1 MQPTEHMDPSEDELI
16 AHIRQ
21 SLAGHEEAYV
31 PGAWEKFNNEED
43 RKRPVL
49 WIWSLSG
56 AAAVLLICAGLF
68 LLVNK
73 NPDHEQGKK
82 NGTTAIVKIPSAVKE
97 VENPV
102 VTKNVKA
109 EHADVIVRKP
119 AKTSLFS
126 NAKSENNSA
135 AADPISISNID
146 PASAIAVNKP
156 VNQPVNNTPVAVG
169 AIKDDTQV
177 KTKNNSADPFL
188 RQGAIASANNST
200 KDLNKRNAKWEMGLV
215 LAPSF
220 GNTKKLHMGYGVSM
234 AYALSDK
241 ISLSSGIAYNEMA
254 ASKNVSAP
262 VTMGIAKTKDIQ
274 STEAKLIGI
283 DIPLEIKYHVSKNVY
298 ANVGVSAFAVL
309 DQKRNNTYLEDKIV
323 QNSYVASDGSSR
335 SEAYAVSEKVVEEAP
350 VEAEIKNGRYLGF
363 YNFSVG
369 YKQKISKN
377 NSVSIEPFMKLP
389 MKEVTKENLRMLGTG
404 VRLKFDF

>member
-31 PGAWEKFNNEED
+31 TGAWEKFNKEED
-43 RKRPVL
+43 RKRPLL
-49 WIWSLSG
+49 WLWSLSG

-68 LLVNK
+68 LFVNK

-82 NGTTAIVKIPSAVKE
+82 NGTTAIVKIPPAVKRI
-97 VENPV
+97 ENPIE
-102 VTKNVKA
+102 TKGTKA
-109 EHADVIVRKP
+109 QQADIIVSGP
-119 AKTSLFS
+119 AKVSRVSITK
-126 NAKSENNSA
+126 AENNSA
-135 AADPISISNID
+135 AAYPISISNVD
-146 PASAIAVNKP
+146 PASALAVNKP
-156 VNQPVNNTPVAVG
+156 VNQPVNNDPVAAG
-169 AIKDDTQV
+169 PIKDDTQV
-177 KTKNNSADPFL
+177 KPKNNSADPFL
-188 RQGAIASANNST
+188 KQGAIASANNSP
-200 KDLNKRNAKWEMGLV
+200 KDLSKRNAKWEMGV
-215 LAPSF
+215 MVAPSF

-254 ASKNVSAP
+254 ASKDISGPVS
-262 VTMGIAKTKDIQ
+262 MGIAKTKDIQ

-283 DIPLEIKYHVSKNVY
+283 DIPLEIKYHLSKNVY

-323 QNSYVASDGSSR
+323 QNSYVAADGSAR

-363 YNFSVG
+363 YNFSIG

>member
-21 SLAGHEEAYV
+21 SLARHEEAYV
-31 PGAWEKFNNEED
+31 AGAWEKFDKEEG
-43 RKRPVL
+43 RKKPVL
-49 WIWSLSG
+49 WIWSISG

-68 LLVNK
+68 LFVNK
-73 NPDHEQGKK
+73 QHPDKTNGKVS
-82 NGTTAIVKIPSAVKE
+82 GTATDIVKIPAKEKQAGVPAVLETEETGQTGVTVGKPGEVNLPVSSAKVKDTLIVHPASISTVDPTSAV
-97 VENPV
+97 
-102 VTKNVKA
+102 
-109 EHADVIVRKP
+109 
-119 AKTSLFS
+119 
-126 NAKSENNSA
+126 
-135 AADPISISNID
+135 
-146 PASAIAVNKP
+146 AVNKP
-156 VNQPVNNTPVAVG
+156 VNQPSNNTPAGVV
-169 AIKDDTQV
+169 KDNTPVQPKRNPISTV
-177 KTKNNSADPFL
+177 PKQEAL
-188 RQGAIASANNST
+188 ASA
-200 KDLNKRNAKWEMGLV
+200 KDQHRKNAKWEMGV
-215 LAPSF
+215 IVAPSF

-241 ISLSSGIAYNEMA
+241 ISLNSGIAYNEMA
-254 ASKNVSAP
+254 ASKDISSP

-283 DIPLEIKYHVSKNVY
+283 DIPLEIKYHLSKNVY

-323 QNSYVASDGSSR
+323 QNSYVASDGSAR
-335 SEAYAVSEKVVEEAP
+335 SEAYAVTEKVVEEAP
-350 VEAEIKNGRYLGF
+350 VEPEIKNGRYLGF
-363 YNFSVG
+363 YNFSIG
-369 YKQKISKN
+369 YKQKISKK